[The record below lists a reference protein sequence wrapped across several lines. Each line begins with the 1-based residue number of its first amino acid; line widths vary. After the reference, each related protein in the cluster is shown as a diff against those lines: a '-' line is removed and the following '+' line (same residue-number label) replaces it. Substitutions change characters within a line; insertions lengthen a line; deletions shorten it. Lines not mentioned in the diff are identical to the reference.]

1 MEVLIFLQFISLN
14 FFTILLQVSNSWWAP
29 NPMASLTSGF
39 YTLKCHVLVWSRM
52 LFGLLVILALAFSL
66 LQRSSVSGQA
76 MPITFIFLL
85 LGVTC
90 GAVGKLCVDTLGGS
104 GYCWLCY
111 WESLCLLHFLANIY
125 PSVLFRIMNG
135 PVSISQD
142 PSRKR
147 VWVPYCLRRTLFY
160 AVTVVVLPLLCG
172 LMPFASLVE
181 WLKHF
186 VSLVTI

>member
-1 MEVLIFLQFISLN
+1 
-14 FFTILLQVSNSWWAP
+14 
-29 NPMASLTSGF
+29 
-39 YTLKCHVLVWSRM
+39 M
-52 LFGLLVILALAFSL
+52 LFGLLVILAVAFSL
-66 LQRSSVSGQA
+66 LRRSSVSGQA

-85 LGVTC
+85 LGVAC
-90 GAVGKLCVDTLGGS
+90 GVVGKVCVDTLGGS
-104 GYCWLCY
+104 GYCWLCH
-111 WESLCLLHFLANIY
+111 WESLCMLHFFANIY
-125 PSVLFRIMNG
+125 PSALFRIMHG

-142 PSRKR
+142 ISENG

-160 AVTVVVLPLLCG
+160 AVILVVLPVLCG